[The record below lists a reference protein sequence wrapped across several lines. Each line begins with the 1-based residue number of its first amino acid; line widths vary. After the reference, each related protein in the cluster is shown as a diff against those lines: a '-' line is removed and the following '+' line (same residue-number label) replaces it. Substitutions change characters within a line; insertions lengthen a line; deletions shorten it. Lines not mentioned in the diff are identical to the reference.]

1 MEYILIVREMEDP
14 WKPAA
19 GMNILLQLSVS
30 PWTTMQGQEEDG
42 NSGH

>member
-30 PWTTMQGQEEDG
+30 LWNTMQARKRW
-42 NSGH
+42 